1 MACRQEGVGQINTKM
16 VNTRGMCIGGGGEIN
31 EILCL
36 HIRIKIFISRDF
48 PGCPG
53 AKTSPSNAGNVGSIT
68 GREAKIPHALQ
79 PKNPNT

>member
-1 MACRQEGVGQINTKM
+1 MACRQEGVGQINTKV

-53 AKTSPSNAGNVGSIT
+53 AKT
-68 GREAKIPHALQ
+68 
-79 PKNPNT
+79 